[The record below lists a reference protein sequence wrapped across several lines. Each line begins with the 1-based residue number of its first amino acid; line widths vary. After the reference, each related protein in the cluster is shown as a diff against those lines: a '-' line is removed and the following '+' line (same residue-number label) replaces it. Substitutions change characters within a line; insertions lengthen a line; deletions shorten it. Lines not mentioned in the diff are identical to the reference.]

1 LIAIRIEIVSPE
13 FVIDIGRK
21 AVQTVL
27 LVAAPMLLSGLI
39 IGLLVSIFQAATQ
52 INEQTMTFVP
62 KIVAVLVALLLFGPW
77 IMNILLP
84 FTTSILEGIATVKG

>member
-1 LIAIRIEIVSPE
+1 MIAIRIEIVSPE

>member
-1 LIAIRIEIVSPE
+1 MTPE

-27 LVAAPMLLSGLI
+27 LVSAPMLLSGLI
-39 IGLLVSIFQAATQ
+39 IGLVVSIFQAATQ

-62 KIVAVLVALLLFGPW
+62 KIVAVLLALLLFGPW
-77 IMNILLP
+77 IMNIILP
-84 FTTSILEGIATVKG
+84 FATGIFKDISTVGG

>member
-1 LIAIRIEIVSPE
+1 MSPD

-27 LVAAPMLLSGLI
+27 LVAAPMLLAGLI

-62 KIVAVLVALLLFGPW
+62 KIVAVLLALLLFGPW
-77 IMNILLP
+77 IMNIILP
-84 FTTSILEGIATVKG
+84 FTTSILAGIATVKG